1 MQTHKF
7 SRVTICAAA
16 LVFTLNGCAR
26 KDATTIAR
34 NEDSPA
40 PLAAVAPNPLKL
52 ALLAHEGN
60 APLDKEIRRFQDQ
73 VRRGQNRAAAL
84 ERLGWAFVAKAR
96 ASFDTGFYKLAEAC
110 ADVLDADSPNCSEA
124 LLLRGHV
131 FQNLHRFKD
140 AEAIAHTLVA
150 QRGLSYDYGMLGD
163 TLMEQGRLKEA
174 VIAYQTM
181 VDIRPDLQ
189 SYARI
194 AHIRWLTGDLDGAIE
209 MMQSAGNA
217 SSPGDADTAAWANT
231 RLAGLKL
238 QGGDAEAARHNC
250 EAALE
255 LRPDYPPA
263 LLLRGKM
270 LMGERDR
277 EAAVSMLERA
287 VQQNPLPEYQWT
299 LAEAL
304 RADGREE
311 EAAELESG
319 LQRRGASA
327 DPRTYSLYLA
337 TCGGDAS
344 LAVQL
349 AERELE
355 QREDVFTHD
364 ALAWALTAA
373 GRMDEAKA
381 HLAIALAEGTT
392 DARLFFHAAVIH
404 FRAGSK
410 GEAQTWFTRAAG
422 VMNLLLPS
430 EQTQLLSLAQTF
442 AGSETNSEN

>member
-1 MQTHKF
+1 MRKIKMQTYRF
-7 SRVTICAAA
+7 SHVTICAAA
-16 LVFTLNGCAR
+16 LVFTLNGCAP

-181 VDIRPDLQ
+181 VD
-189 SYARI
+189 
-194 AHIRWLTGDLDGAIE
+194 
-209 MMQSAGNA
+209 
-217 SSPGDADTAAWANT
+217 
-231 RLAGLKL
+231 
-238 QGGDAEAARHNC
+238 
-250 EAALE
+250 
-255 LRPDYPPA
+255 
-263 LLLRGKM
+263 
-270 LMGERDR
+270 
-277 EAAVSMLERA
+277 
-287 VQQNPLPEYQWT
+287 
-299 LAEAL
+299 
-304 RADGREE
+304 
-311 EAAELESG
+311 
-319 LQRRGASA
+319 
-327 DPRTYSLYLA
+327 
-337 TCGGDAS
+337 
-344 LAVQL
+344 
-349 AERELE
+349 
-355 QREDVFTHD
+355 
-364 ALAWALTAA
+364 
-373 GRMDEAKA
+373 
-381 HLAIALAEGTT
+381 
-392 DARLFFHAAVIH
+392 
-404 FRAGSK
+404 
-410 GEAQTWFTRAAG
+410 
-422 VMNLLLPS
+422 
-430 EQTQLLSLAQTF
+430 
-442 AGSETNSEN
+442 

>member
-1 MQTHKF
+1 MQTYKL
-7 SRVTICAAA
+7 SRVTICAA
-16 LVFTLNGCAR
+16 LVLILNGCAP
-26 KDATTIAR
+26 KDSTPISP

-40 PLAAVAPNPLKL
+40 PLQVVAPDPLKL

-60 APLDKEIRRFQDQ
+60 APLDKEIRQIQDQ
-73 VRRGQNRAAAL
+73 VRRRLHSAAAL

-110 ADVLDADSPNCSEA
+110 ADALDADSPNCPEA

-131 FQNLHRFKD
+131 LQNLHRFKD

-150 QRGLSYDYGMLGD
+150 QRGLSFDYGLLGD

-174 VIAYQTM
+174 VVAYQTM

-189 SYARI
+189 SYTRI
-194 AHIRWLTGDLDGAIE
+194 AHIRWLTGDLDGAIQ
-209 MMQSAGNA
+209 MMQSAAGT
-217 SSPGDADTAAWANT
+217 SSPSDPDAAAWVNT
-231 RLAGLKL
+231 RLAALKL
-238 QGGDAEAARHNC
+238 QASDVETARQNC

-263 LLLRGKM
+263 LLLRGK
-270 LMGERDR
+270 LLLAEQNPD
-277 EAAVSMLERA
+277 AISNLERA

-299 LAEAL
+299 LIEAL
-304 RADGREE
+304 RANRRED
-311 EAAELESG
+311 EAAELESR

-337 TCGGDAS
+337 TCGGDSA

-349 AERELE
+349 AARELE
-355 QREDVFTHD
+355 QRKDVFTHD

-381 HLAIALAEGTT
+381 HLALALAEGTP
-392 DARLFFHAAVIH
+392 DARLLFHAAVIYS
-404 FRAGSK
+404 RIGSK
-410 GEAQTWFTRAAG
+410 EEAQNWFMRAASM
-422 VMNLLLPS
+422 MNLLLPS
-430 EQTQLLSLAQTF
+430 EQTQLLSLAQNF
-442 AGSETNSEN
+442 AATQGESEN